1 MRELHVQ
8 VALADSEPAD
18 YVIFLSPFS
27 ERHVGFE
34 QLEEYL
40 NGSRSFFPMV
50 TEGQSKII
58 NRDTIMWV
66 RTDTMTE
73 ETGASDTLLKK
84 RTLFELVDHSKF
96 EGMVVIDRPIEQS
109 RISDLLNDP
118 KEHFIRVD
126 ADAGSYFVNKRFIR
140 AAIPR

>member
-27 ERHVGFE
+27 EHHVGFE
-34 QLEEYL
+34 TLDDYL
-40 NGSRSFFPMV
+40 NASRSFFPMV

-58 NRDTIMWV
+58 NRETILWV
-66 RTDTMTE
+66 RTDTLPE
-73 ETGASDTLLKK
+73 DVEPNDGLLRK
-84 RTLFELVDHSKF
+84 RTLFELVDHSTF
-96 EGMVVIDRPIEQS
+96 EGLVVIDRPIEQS

-118 KEHFIRVD
+118 KQFFIRVD
-126 ADAGSYFVNKRFIR
+126 ADAGAYFINKRFMR